1 MARGV
6 TLEVV
11 RGPDAGRR
19 FPIPVGHYRVIG
31 RAHGVTG
38 GTAVVSQGERRRLD
52 VEDQRRMSE
61 YLKERG
67 ALAGKVGARDQV
79 DNFQR
84 DDDMDLADDAVSQTH
99 SMIFVDEA
107 GVSLVDVASTNGTY
121 VNGRRVSE
129 AELVSGDLL
138 RVGESRIEIRES

>member
-1 MARGV
+1 MADGI

-19 FPIPVGHYRVIG
+19 FPIGVGCYRVIG
-31 RAHGVTG
+31 RAYGVMG

-61 YLKERG
+61 HLKERG
-67 ALAGKVGARDQV
+67 SASDKVGARDKV

-84 DDDMDLADDAVSQTH
+84 EDDLDLADDAVSQTH
-99 SMIFVDEA
+99 AMVFVDEA

-121 VNGRRVSE
+121 VNGRRVTE
-129 AELVSGDLL
+129 AELLAGDLL
-138 RVGESRIEIRES
+138 RVGETRIEVRD

>member
-1 MARGV
+1 MAAGV

-11 RGPDAGRR
+11 RGPDAGRK
-19 FPIPVGHYRVIG
+19 FPIAVGSYRVIG
-31 RAHGVTG
+31 RAYGVMG

-52 VEDQRRMSE
+52 VEDQRRIQAHLE
-61 YLKERG
+61 ERG
-67 ALAGKVGARDQV
+67 SAAGKVGARDKV

-84 DDDMDLADDAVSQTH
+84 EDDLDLADDAVSQTH
-99 SMIFVDEA
+99 AMVFVDEA

-129 AELVSGDLL
+129 QELVGGDLL
-138 RVGESRIEIRES
+138 RVGETRIEIRD

>member
-19 FPIPVGHYRVIG
+19 FPIAVGHYRVIG

>member
-1 MARGV
+1 MAGGI

-19 FPIPVGHYRVIG
+19 FPIGVGSYRVIG
-31 RAHGVTG
+31 RAYGVMG

-52 VEDQRRMSE
+52 VEDQRRVSAH
-61 YLKERG
+61 LKERG
-67 ALAGKVGARDQV
+67 LAADKVGARDQV

-84 DDDMDLADDAVSQTH
+84 EDDLDLADDAVSQTH
-99 SMIFVDEA
+99 AMVFVDEA

-121 VNGRRVSE
+121 VNGRRVTE
-129 AELVSGDLL
+129 AELVAGDLL
-138 RVGESRIEIRES
+138 RVGETRIEVCG